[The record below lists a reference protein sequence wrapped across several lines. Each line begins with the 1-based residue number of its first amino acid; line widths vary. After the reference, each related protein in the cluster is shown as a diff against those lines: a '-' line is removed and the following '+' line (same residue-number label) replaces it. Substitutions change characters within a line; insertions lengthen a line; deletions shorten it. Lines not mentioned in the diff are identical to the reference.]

1 MDRQFA
7 VAVVG
12 ATGLVGEMM
21 IRVLAERGFP
31 VSQLFPLASNR
42 SLGHSVSFRGRSC
55 AVNERRLRLRAVRF
69 RPVLRGRGRLARAR
83 AARRSRRL
91 HRHR

>member
-7 VAVVG
+7 VAIVG

-21 IRVLAERGFP
+21 INVLEERAFP

-42 SLGHSVSFRGRSC
+42 SLGRSVRC
-55 AVNERRLRLRAVRF
+55 V
-69 RPVLRGRGRLARAR
+69 
-83 AARRSRRL
+83 
-91 HRHR
+91 